1 MSTVVRRRASGLP
14 LELSS
19 FVGRRHEV
27 EEVRRLLSASRLV
40 TLTGPGGVGKTRLAL
55 EVSHVVHRA
64 FPDGVVLVE
73 LDQLRDAELVANAVA
88 LAVGMREAGR
98 TSLEMLTHYLASRRL
113 LLVLDNSEH
122 LVDAVAELSGAL
134 LQTCHELR
142 ILATSREWLGVAGE
156 VVMPVPPLTLPD
168 RERPIAEQELSSSEA
183 VTLFAER
190 AASVRLGFTVNAA
203 NGATVAE
210 ICQRLDGLPL
220 AIELAAARVRALS
233 EKDILARLV
242 HQPQSFTARRR
253 HLPARQQTLRSC
265 IEWSH
270 DLCSDREKLLWAR
283 LSVFAGGFELDA
295 AEDVCSG
302 DGLAVEDVL
311 STVATLLDKSILV
324 GEQHGDV
331 MRYRMLETIREF
343 GVERLEDTG
352 EHADLLRGHRD
363 FHLGLIERAN
373 ADWVSSRQVDW
384 FARLDR
390 EHANNQTAVDYCLKE
405 PGELDA
411 AFRILAGLFHFYW
424 WGRGWAR
431 EGRLWLAR
439 ALSQPS
445 PPSAVRASALLTDA
459 SLALAD
465 GQFDVGGER
474 LAEARAIVDVGTD
487 PAISAFAYWV
497 EGSVALYSGDLPT
510 AIAVFEQ
517 GLAVLSPGVDVPRRL
532 DLMLSYSSA
541 VGLVGDAARATACHE
556 EWLRITESAGECFHR
571 SYALW
576 SMGLFEMA
584 QGDQDRAAELYRESI
599 RLRRDIR
606 DLTGIGWSVESLSW
620 VEAAMGHATPAV
632 TLLGAADRLWEIMGR
647 PLRTYQHLYPH
658 HEEAERVTRERLG
671 TEGFDEAF
679 QRGRAM
685 NVDEAIAFAL
695 NEQPA
700 AVLPVASPS
709 VLTRRER
716 EIADLIAEGLTS
728 RRIADQLVISVRTVE
743 THTEHIL
750 AKLGFTSRVQVAT
763 WVSRQRPQEAA
774 E

>member
-1 MSTVVRRRASGLP
+1 MGTVVRREPSGLP

-27 EEVRRLLSASRLV
+27 DEVRRLLSTSRLV

-55 EVSHVVHRA
+55 QVSRAVHRA

-88 LAVGMREAGR
+88 LAVGMREAGG
-98 TSLEMLTHYLASRRL
+98 TSLDMLIDYLTSRHL

-122 LVDAVAELSGAL
+122 LVDAVGELAGAL
-134 LQTCHELR
+134 LQNCRALR
-142 ILATSREWLGVAGE
+142 ILATSREWLGIAGE
-156 VVMPVPPLTLPD
+156 TVMPVPPLTLPD
-168 RERPIAEQELSSSEA
+168 PEQPVAQQELRRSES

-190 AASVRLGFTVNAA
+190 AASVRSGFIVDTA
-203 NGATVAE
+203 NGGTVAE

-233 EKDILARLV
+233 EKDILARLLDR
-242 HQPQSFTARRR
+242 PQLLTARLR
-253 HLPARQQTLRSC
+253 HLPDRQKTLRSC

-270 DLCSDREKLLWAR
+270 DLCSDQEKLLWAR

-295 AEDVCSG
+295 VEDVCSG
-302 DGLAVEDVL
+302 GGLAVDHVL
-311 STVATLLDKSILV
+311 NTVSSLLDKSILV
-324 GEQHGDV
+324 AEQCGDV

-343 GVERLEDTG
+343 GVERLTHTG
-352 EHADLLRGHRD
+352 EHAGLLRRHRD
-363 FHLGLIERAN
+363 FHLELVERADG
-373 ADWVSSRQVDW
+373 DWVSSRQVGW

-390 EHANNQTAVDYCLKE
+390 EHANFQVAVDYCLKE

-411 AFRILAGLFHFYW
+411 AFRMLVGLFHFYW

-439 ALSQPS
+439 ALDQPS
-445 PPSAVRASALLTDA
+445 PPSAVRARALLTDA

-465 GQFDVGGER
+465 GQFDVGRER
-474 LAEARAIVDVGTD
+474 LADARAIDDVVAD
-487 PAISAFAYWV
+487 PAITAFASWV

-510 AIAVFEQ
+510 AIAVFEH
-517 GLAVLSPGVDVPRRL
+517 GLAVLPPGVDVPRRL

-541 VGLVGDAARATACHE
+541 VGLVGDVARATACHE
-556 EWLRITESAGECFHR
+556 EWLRITEPAGECFHR
-571 SYALW
+571 AYALW
-576 SMGLFEMA
+576 TMGLFAMA
-584 QGDQDRAAELYRESI
+584 QGDNDRAADLYRESI

-620 VEAAMGHATPAV
+620 VESALGHVEPAA

-647 PLRTYQHLYPH
+647 PLRTYQHLYPL
-658 HEEAERVTRERLG
+658 HEQTERDARERLG
-671 TEGFDEAF
+671 AKGFQEAF

-685 NVDEAIAFAL
+685 TVDEAIAFCL
-695 NEQPA
+695 HEQQA
-700 AVLPVASPS
+700 AVPPSESPS

-728 RRIADQLVISVRTVE
+728 RQIAERLVISVRTVE

-750 AKLGFTSRVQVAT
+750 TKLGFKSRVQVAT
-763 WVSRQRPQEAA
+763 WVSQRRT
-774 E
+774 

>member
-1 MSTVVRRRASGLP
+1 MSTVVRRRPSDLP

-19 FVGRRHEV
+19 FVGRRREV
-27 EEVRRLLSASRLV
+27 DEVRRLLSTSRLV

-55 EVSHVVHRA
+55 EVSRAVHRA

-88 LAVGMREAGR
+88 VAVGMRESGG
-98 TSLEMLTHYLASRRL
+98 TSLEMLIHYLASRRL

-134 LQTCHELR
+134 LPSCPELR
-142 ILATSREWLGVAGE
+142 ILATSREWLGIVGE
-156 VVMPVPPLTLPD
+156 AVMPVPPLTLPD
-168 RERPIAEQELSSSEA
+168 PERPVTEQELSRSEA

-190 AASVRLGFTVNAA
+190 AASVRLGFTVNAT
-203 NGATVAE
+203 NGGAVAE

-233 EKDILARLV
+233 EKDILARLLD
-242 HQPQSFTARRR
+242 QPQSVTAQSLTAGRR

-270 DLCSDREKLLWAR
+270 GLCSDRERLLWAR
-283 LSVFAGGFELDA
+283 LSVFAGGFELDS

-311 STVATLLDKSILV
+311 STVASLLDKSILV
-324 GEQHGDV
+324 AEQHGDV

-343 GVERLEDTG
+343 GVERLEHTG
-352 EHADLLRGHRD
+352 EYAGLLRAHRD

-373 ADWVSSRQVDW
+373 GDWVSSRQVEW

-390 EHANNQTAVDYCLKE
+390 EHANVQAAVDYCLKE

-411 AFRILAGLFHFYW
+411 AFRMLAGLFHFYW

-439 ALSQPS
+439 ALDRPS
-445 PPSAVRASALLTDA
+445 PPSAIRAQALLTDG
-459 SLALAD
+459 SLASAD
-465 GQFDVGGER
+465 GQFDVSLQR
-474 LAEARAIVDVGTD
+474 LADARAIDDVVAD
-487 PAISAFAYWV
+487 PTITAFACWV
-497 EGSVALYSGDLPT
+497 EGSVDLYSGDLPA
-510 AIAVFEQ
+510 AIAAFER
-517 GLAVLSPGVDVPRRL
+517 GIAVLPPGVDVPRRL

-541 VGLVGDAARATACHE
+541 VGLAGDVAKATACHQ
-556 EWLRITESAGECFHR
+556 EWLRITEPAGECFHR

-576 SMGLFEMA
+576 SIGLFAMA
-584 QGDQDRAAELYRESI
+584 QGDHDRAAELYRESI

-620 VEAAMGHATPAV
+620 VEAALGHLAPAA
-632 TLLGAADRLWEIMGR
+632 TLLGAADRIWEIMGR
-647 PLRTYQHLYPH
+647 PLRTYQHLYPY
-658 HEEAERVTRERLG
+658 HEETERAARERLG
-671 TEGFDEAF
+671 AEGFEEAF
-679 QRGRAM
+679 GRGRAM
-685 NVDEAIAFAL
+685 DVDEAIAFSL
-695 NEQPA
+695 NEEPPT
-700 AVLPVASPS
+700 VPPVAPPS

-716 EIADLIAEGLTS
+716 EIAGLIAEGLTS
-728 RRIADQLVISVRTVE
+728 REIADRLVISVRTAE

-750 AKLGFTSRVQVAT
+750 AKLGFKSRVQVAT
-763 WVSRQRPQEAA
+763 WMSQQQP
-774 E
+774 